1 MQTKKI
7 AVVVPV
13 YNREST
19 ILKSLKSLENQTF
32 KDWFC
37 IIVNDGSTDN
47 TKEVISTLDVN
58 KYLVVNFSKNMGR
71 GSARQAAIDMV
82 RSLKIPYMC
91 MLDADDFYFPDKL
104 EFQFNYMEQHPDVT
118 LLSSAMALS
127 DKNNNL
133 YSVIRPFENETAFY
147 FNSFINFIQLPHAS
161 SIIRIQDIEG
171 VNYDKTFRFSED
183 LDFLRRILIK
193 KKYAF
198 TPRIHYG
205 YKRDNSFSFYKYFK
219 SISFNIKSF
228 NRLEVS
234 ILQKI
239 KYATTSVLKTSVVF
253 ILSIFGVEKLY
264 LSKVGQKPSLQ
275 DCKKYE
281 NFEGKF

>member
-1 MQTKKI
+1 MTNV
-7 AVVVPV
+7 AVIIPV
-13 YNREST
+13 FNSGIT
-19 ILKSLKSLENQTF
+19 ILKALESLEKQSF
-32 KDWFC
+32 KAWRA
-37 IIVNDGSTDN
+37 IIINDGSTDDTLN
-47 TKEVISTLDVN
+47 VIN
-58 KYLVVNFSKNMGR
+58 KYSSKKIEIINLQKNHGR
-71 GSARQAAIDMV
+71 GYARQVGLERV
-82 RSLKIPYMC
+82 REMKIPYMC

>member
-1 MQTKKI
+1 MTNV
-7 AVVVPV
+7 AVIIPV
-13 YNREST
+13 FNSGIT
-19 ILKSLKSLENQTF
+19 ILKALESLEKQSF
-32 KDWFC
+32 KAWRA
-37 IIVNDGSTDN
+37 IIINDGSTDDTLN
-47 TKEVISTLDVN
+47 VIN
-58 KYLVVNFSKNMGR
+58 KYSSKKIEIINLQKNHGR
-71 GSARQAAIDMV
+71 GYARQVGLERV
-82 RSLKIPYMC
+82 REMKIPYMC

-234 ILQKI
+234 IFQKI